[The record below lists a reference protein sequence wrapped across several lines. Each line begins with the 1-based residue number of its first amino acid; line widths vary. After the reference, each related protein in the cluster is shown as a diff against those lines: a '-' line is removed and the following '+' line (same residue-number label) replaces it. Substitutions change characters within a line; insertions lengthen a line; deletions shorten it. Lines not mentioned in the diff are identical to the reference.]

1 MSIKYKTIRI
11 EKYCF
16 DELDVC
22 KEEYLKHHKEMVG
35 VFITRSKILKEI
47 IEFYLRN

>member
-22 KEEYLKHHKEMVG
+22 KEEYLKHHKEMEKAE
-35 VFITRSKILKEI
+35 KIREDD
-47 IEFYLRN
+47 E